1 MERIARGSRVR
12 VHYTGRLDDGTV
24 FDSSQG
30 GEPFEFVFGEK
41 DLIPGLEKAVGE
53 MERGERKTVTLSA
66 EEAYGQ
72 RRDDLVVCVGRDQLP
87 PDITI
92 EKGMSL
98 RLKRSGDRRIGV
110 VVVAVDD
117 TGVTLDAN
125 HPLAGKD
132 LTFDLELVSLTP

>member
-72 RRDDLVVCVGRDQLP
+72 RRDDLVVRVGRDQLP